1 MQLSLLDWKSMYLFA
16 GIRADFKFLLYVG
29 QLGHINIDSILWRYQ
44 YSRRTQVMADI
55 IWRFDRNS
63 FFQFACLLRSL
74 LPSILYF
81 LVKDRGGCCP
91 RPFCMRAQGC
101 LAPLSRLVLYN
112 PLLLSSRLMPEYRS
126 ESFVQT
132 YCAEKVQYCGS
143 VWLICGFATFRKR
156 EAPFTIFI
164 RIILII
170 FTFSSIA
177 RFSCFTIFF
186 F

>member
-1 MQLSLLDWKSMYLFA
+1 MYIPFDRTLIVAIDPLDIGCDMQLSLLDWKSMYLFA

-101 LAPLSRLVLYN
+101 LAPLSRLVLY
-112 PLLLSSRLMPEYRS
+112 M
-126 ESFVQT
+126 Q
-132 YCAEKVQYCGS
+132 S
-143 VWLICGFATFRKR
+143 VTSLFSAD
-156 EAPFTIFI
+156 A
-164 RIILII
+164 RI
-170 FTFSSIA
+170 
-177 RFSCFTIFF
+177 
-186 F
+186 